1 VKVGPGWRRLFRLP
15 RDNARAAARDIDDE
29 ITFHLAMRE
38 EKLRRLGAAPNDA
51 RDEARARFGDQQL
64 VREECVSIDQQHAR
78 EVRLME
84 WLESVFADLRYAVRT
99 LRRRPAFTLV
109 ATLTLAVGIGA
120 TTAMFTLVNGILLRP
135 LPYPRADQIV
145 QLYQAYPEKGLDHWG
160 ISQEN
165 IAMYRDRSTD
175 FEAFAAYRGGRL
187 TLTGGDRAI
196 RLNVALVTADFFHVL
211 GVSPARGRAFTR
223 DEDAQ
228 GKNDVIILSDGLWHS
243 RFGGRTDV
251 IGSTMELDGQ
261 PARIVGIMPPSFQFP
276 DIQTQAWLP
285 MGLDPTRRHAWFN
298 LGLARLKRGVSIE
311 HAHRQTT
318 AIMWDWAR
326 REPDLMG
333 LTSIQPEHTR
343 METKVVALQQA
354 MVGDTQRPLVVLL
367 ASVGLM
373 LLIAVANVATLLSSR
388 AAVRQR
394 ESGLRTALGATRT
407 RVTRQLLT
415 ESVALA
421 VGGAI
426 IGVALA
432 FIAIRAFTHSGLVA
446 LPRLGEVHV
455 DARVLAVTV
464 VVTLTSG
471 VLFGLLPALHGLRG
485 RPAADLT
492 SGARESAHRSVRR
505 FNNGL
510 VVAQLSLS
518 LVLLIASGLMLE
530 SFRRLTTLD
539 LGFRPD
545 GVTSIALPLPPKYSN
560 SATRTNPFIA
570 TLLERVRA
578 IPGVQS
584 AALAWGLPFEG
595 NSNVDGYL
603 IQGRPIPSSGNE
615 GQTYQIAV
623 SPGYFATLGIPLLY
637 GRDFT
642 PADDTTGAPVA
653 IVDESIARKFFTGTN
668 ALGKRIRV
676 TGDTTWTSIVGVVGA
691 IHDDDATQLPGP
703 HMYVSLAQQGSNQL
717 ALAVRTRGNGSAT
730 TQSVRS
736 VIAAL
741 EPSIPPDGVRALTSV
756 VGESFATRRLTELL
770 LASFAAIAVVLA
782 GVGIYGVMSL
792 SVANRQREFGVRL
805 AVGADPAALVRLV
818 LHEGAALAALGVG
831 IGVIGALVAT
841 RFMTSLL
848 YAVSPTDPVIFL
860 SLTVLL
866 GAIAVGSCYMPAR
879 RAARGDPLIA
889 LRAD

>member
-1 VKVGPGWRRLFRLP
+1 MDRQRVGRVRQQSPREILPAHQRRTDALPRRVVRVAPARGGDRRHAGAKILGVAVNVGPGWRRLFRLP
-15 RDNARAAARDIDDE
+15 RDNARAAAREIDDE
-29 ITFHLAMRE
+29 IAFHLAMRE
-38 EKLRRLGAAPNDA
+38 EKLRRLGAAPDEA
-51 RDEARARFGDQQL
+51 RDESRTRFGDQQL
-64 VREECVSIDQQHAR
+64 VRDECVSIDQQHAR

-84 WLESVFADLRYAVRT
+84 WIDSVLADLRYAVRT

-135 LPYPRADQIV
+135 LPYPHADRIV
-145 QLYQAYPEKGLDHWG
+145 QLYQAYPEKGLDPWG
-160 ISQEN
+160 ISQKN
-165 IAMYRDRSTD
+165 IAMSRARSSD
-175 FEAFAAYRGGRL
+175 FESCPAYRGGRL
-187 TLTGGDRAI
+187 TLTGGDPAV

-211 GVSPARGRAFTR
+211 GVSPARGRAFPR
-223 DEDAQ
+223 DEDAA

-251 IGSTMELDGQ
+251 LGSTIELDGQ
-261 PARIVGIMPPSFQFP
+261 PTRIVGIMSPSFEFP
-276 DIQTQAWLP
+276 DVQTQAWLP

-298 LGLARLKRGVSIE
+298 RGVARLKPGVSIE

-333 LTSIQPEHTR
+333 LTSIQPERTR
-343 METKVVALQQA
+343 METKVAPLQQA
-354 MVGDTQRPLVVLL
+354 IVGNTQRPLVVLL

-373 LLIAVANVATLLSSR
+373 LLIAIANVATLLSSR

-394 ESGLRTALGATRT
+394 EIGLRTALGATRS

-426 IGVALA
+426 VGVVLA
-432 FIAIRAFTHSGLVA
+432 YVAVRAFTHSGALSIVA

-455 DARVLAVTV
+455 DARVLAVTLI
-464 VVTLTSG
+464 VTLTSG
-471 VLFGLLPALHGLRG
+471 VLFGLLPALHGFRG
-485 RPAADLT
+485 RRAADLS

-505 FNNGL
+505 FNNAL

-539 LGFRPD
+539 LGFRPE

-578 IPGVQS
+578 TPGVQS
-584 AALAWGLPFEG
+584 AAFAWGLPFEG
-595 NSNVDGYL
+595 NSNTDGYL

-623 SPGYFATLGIPLLY
+623 SPGYFATLGIPLRY

-642 PADDTTGAPVA
+642 AAGDTTGTPVS
-653 IVDESIARKFFTGTN
+653 IIDESIARKFFTGTN

-676 TGDTTWTSIVGVVGA
+676 TGDTTWTTIVGVVGA
-691 IHDDDATQLPGP
+691 IHDDDATQLPD
-703 HMYVSLAQQGSNQL
+703 
-717 ALAVRTRGNGSAT
+717 RK
-730 TQSVRS
+730 SV
-736 VIAAL
+736 
-741 EPSIPPDGVRALTSV
+741 
-756 VGESFATRRLTELL
+756 
-770 LASFAAIAVVLA
+770 
-782 GVGIYGVMSL
+782 
-792 SVANRQREFGVRL
+792 
-805 AVGADPAALVRLV
+805 
-818 LHEGAALAALGVG
+818 
-831 IGVIGALVAT
+831 
-841 RFMTSLL
+841 
-848 YAVSPTDPVIFL
+848 
-860 SLTVLL
+860 
-866 GAIAVGSCYMPAR
+866 
-879 RAARGDPLIA
+879 
-889 LRAD
+889 